1 MAKRLTVFGGSGAL
15 VPHIVAKA
23 REDGYKVQ
31 VLAFAPQPHYRHVR
45 VIRADAGKPFWIV
58 LWTRLFRTSHIVMA
72 GGIILTERQ
81 REILA
86 GFGGAGRRNGSAP
99 ALGDAALS
107 GIGKVLKTVTG
118 ADLIGVHDLM
128 PELLAPEGLIAG
140 PAIAP
145 ERMTDL
151 DFALATA
158 REIGRLDIGQA
169 AVTSGRHVIAV
180 EDVAGTD
187 SLIARV
193 GNYLKDGIVGNG
205 SAPLVLA
212 KAVKPQQTM
221 AIDLPAVGPDTI
233 TNAAASGIRIVAL
246 DAGAVLLLDRDRIA
260 MLADELGVSVIGRPR
275 G

>member
-23 REDGYKVQ
+23 QEDGYKVQ
-31 VLAFAPQPHYRHVR
+31 VLAFAPQPRYRRVR
-45 VIRADAGKPFWIV
+45 VIRADAGKPLWVVF
-58 LWTRLFRTSHIVMA
+58 WTRLFRTSHIIMA
-72 GGIILTERQ
+72 GGITLTERQ
-81 REILA
+81 REVLA
-86 GFGGAGRRNGSAP
+86 GFGGARPRSGSAP

-107 GIGKVLKTVTG
+107 GISRVLKTVTG

-128 PELLAPEGLIAG
+128 PELLASEGLIAG

-145 ERMTDL
+145 ERMADL

-169 AVTSGRHVIAV
+169 AVTAGRHVIAV

-187 SLIARV
+187 SLIVRV
-193 GNYLKDGIVGNG
+193 GTYVKDGIFGNG

-233 TNAAASGIRIVAL
+233 ANAAASGIRIIAI
-246 DAGAVLLLDRDRIA
+246 DAGAVLLLERDRIVSI
-260 MLADELGVSVIGRPR
+260 ADKLGVSVIGRPR
-275 G
+275 E